1 MQTRALFVP
10 SRKRLVV
17 AQSGLASLLQNS
29 ADTFTDLRRQVLAR
43 TVAFHWVR
51 NLSADIISEMY
62 EIPVDSAGDIPS
74 SRREKGFSSMMAF
87 LFVVGEQRCRETGA
101 SSRAQVTK
109 SGLFRFS
116 CSRLLSQHHFSFV
129 IFEPCIV

>member
-1 MQTRALFVP
+1 M
-10 SRKRLVV
+10 
-17 AQSGLASLLQNS
+17 
-29 ADTFTDLRRQVLAR
+29 LAR
-43 TVAFHWVR
+43 TVAFHWLR
-51 NLSADIISEMY
+51 NLSADIISKN
-62 EIPVDSAGDIPS
+62 IRDFAVDSAGDIPS
-74 SRREKGFSSMMAF
+74 LRREKGFSSMMAF